1 MIIAKK
7 LNFCKVHPRVG
18 SFLDSRSNSSSLYR
32 VKKSI
37 ADPIQLLQW
46 YLLKCNHFA
55 LFKIFFYCGWFLV
68 IAMFGFF
75 FSGTQ
80 ATKFFNCYVT
90 HLLSHSLT
98 GTQRTKQS
106 SGVNFWSLRCKSC
119 KAIGTSTKMVP
130 VKIVFYSTSI
140 IKQYLMM

>member
-1 MIIAKK
+1 NQSILFLSFRYIFHLLIDYLSIYQNTTQSRAKK
-7 LNFCKVHPRVG
+7 DIRRNFTEMQSLRIIQDL
-18 SFLDSRSNSSSLYR
+18 FLL
-32 VKKSI
+32 
-37 ADPIQLLQW
+37 W
-46 YLLKCNHFA
+46 
-55 LFKIFFYCGWFLV
+55 LV
-68 IAMFGFF
+68 FGDCYVWFF

>member
-1 MIIAKK
+1 MQSLRIIQD
-7 LNFCKVHPRVG
+7 L
-18 SFLDSRSNSSSLYR
+18 
-32 VKKSI
+32 SI
-37 ADPIQLLQW
+37 VA
-46 YLLKCNHFA
+46 
-55 LFKIFFYCGWFLV
+55 G
-68 IAMFGFF
+68 FGDCYVW

-130 VKIVFYSTSI
+130 VKLCFIVH
-140 IKQYLMM
+140 Q